1 MQVPETGIGNG
12 EVPEPDFPGYK
23 VQVLV
28 IPTSFKAVAYSYN
41 KLAEQVTVMGL
52 DPDL

>member
-12 EVPEPDFPGYK
+12 EVPEPDLPGCK

-28 IPTSFKAVAYSYN
+28 IPTSLKAVAYSYN
-41 KLAEQVTVMGL
+41 KLAEHVTVIGPVPVL
-52 DPDL
+52 